1 MFYARVC
8 KFHQYSQTNGA
19 MKDYFPYYS
28 KFFFFSGYIF
38 LSVAFNKNRFNYD
51 IFKVTEAIV
60 GYIWYLIFFELFCIT
75 KYRELNIKYI
85 YLHLFSCNS
94 NYTLY
99 NVFCCKIANCYNVIY
114 ILFPNL
120 HYFRSANFFTAQV
133 PLAKATFCKI
143 E

>member
-1 MFYARVC
+1 MHASVNFTNTRKPMVQW
-8 KFHQYSQTNGA
+8 KIIFHTIRS
-19 MKDYFPYYS
+19 
-28 KFFFFSGYIF
+28 FFSSVDIFSSLLRLIKIDSTMIF
-38 LSVAFNKNRFNYD
+38 LKF
-51 IFKVTEAIV
+51 TEAIV
-60 GYIWYLIFFELFCIT
+60 GYICYLIFFELFCIT